1 MKGAVP
7 GAGVE
12 GNLSEGLS
20 FGHRGVSMRR
30 QVGFLLHALL
40 LLLGFSLLAC
50 GSVSQLESISISPA
64 TATALDS
71 ASGTVQ
77 FIATGTYT
85 DRRMVSPLPAF
96 WGEHAPWI
104 EVPDR
109 VGVTLSSTGLAQCTT
124 FKGTLPIVA
133 IAPKDP
139 GTPLSMMTIGT
150 PVVMGVAYLTCK

>member
-1 MKGAVP
+1 
-7 GAGVE
+7 
-12 GNLSEGLS
+12 
-20 FGHRGVSMRR
+20 MRR
-30 QVGFLLHALL
+30 QRGFVLHGPLL
-40 LLLGFSLLAC
+40 LWGLSLLGC
-50 GSVSQLESISISPA
+50 GSGTQLEIISISPA
-64 TATALDS
+64 SATALDS

-85 DRRMVSPLPAF
+85 DRRIVSPLPVF
-96 WGEHAPWI
+96 WGEHAPWV

-150 PVVMGVAYLTCK
+150 PVVMGTSLLTCK